1 MWGRKCRSY
10 PTHQRYGITF
20 QSVFGSIPHTLFLP
34 QEAYYHSVIYLVL
47 RLLGFTVEA
56 ERLNNLGRLDAVLEL
71 RDVVYI
77 LEFKMSE
84 APPKSRKRSK
94 AKSGVPQ
101 LSPAPVALEQIRT
114 KQYDLPFRNRGKTI
128 LLLGIAF
135 DQTNRNIS
143 EWQMA

>member
-1 MWGRKCRSY
+1 M
-10 PTHQRYGITF
+10 
-20 QSVFGSIPHTLFLP
+20 
-34 QEAYYHSVIYLVL
+34 L

-71 RDVVYI
+71 GDVVYI

-84 APPKSRKRSK
+84 AQHKPRKRSK
-94 AKSGVPQ
+94 AKNVTLQ
-101 LSPAPVALEQIRT
+101 LSSAQVALEQIRT

-135 DQTNRNIS
+135 DQTQRNIS
-143 EWQMA
+143 EWRVKQA